1 MDIIL
6 TKKVDHVGERGEIV
20 KVANGY
26 ARNYLLPKGMAILA
40 TPGAR
45 KQAEILQRAEAR
57 REQHRR
63 DEASLQ
69 RDRIHGKAIAV
80 RARATSA
87 GKLYGS
93 VTARE
98 ICDALRE
105 THGLTVDPDR
115 LRLGEHLRAL
125 GEHVVQVHI
134 YGDINAEV
142 TVNVKALEGAPEE
155 EAAPADAAPE
165 EPVARKSPR
174 PKPIIVGGAVQD
186 SDA

>member
-6 TKKVDHVGERGEIV
+6 TKQVDHVGARGELV
-20 KVANGY
+20 KVADGY
-26 ARNYLLPKGMAILA
+26 ARNYLIPKGLAMLA
-40 TPGAR
+40 TPGAK
-45 KQAEILQRAEAR
+45 KQAASLQRAEAR

-63 DEASLQ
+63 DEAHLH
-69 RDRIHGKAIAV
+69 RERIHGKAVTV

-115 LRLGEHLRAL
+115 VRLEEHLRSI

-142 TVNVKALEGAPEE
+142 SVTVKALEGAPEE
-155 EAAPADAAPE
+155 EQAPAADAPA